1 MEAAL
6 SHVCSVLW
14 WLGPGRLG
22 GAVLIV
28 PFVHRRANADPHVP
42 QPAHRGAMDPRT
54 LPPCVSREQ
63 AAALGWSDW
72 HLARAV
78 RDGGLQRSGR
88 GRYARV
94 ADPGFEG
101 RRTAYLALAEAA
113 LVAHPGG
120 YVLSHLTAAMAHGL
134 PLPLRPLTT
143 VHLTVDT
150 ALHRSRRRAGVV
162 IHHGDSVAM
171 TPDLVRG
178 LPVTPVARTIADC
191 LRLHEAGIGVPLA
204 DAAVAAGLCDVDD
217 VEAVLATQV
226 RWRGRPRALHRLR
239 LVDGRRESW
248 LESFAAVTL
257 ARLALPL
264 PTPQVVVLSAAGR
277 FVARVDGIWEED
289 NTVLEVD
296 GKEKYRMSAVGA
308 EHGDQDSAFDAQR
321 RRHDELTNLG
331 LEVVRADLPRLL
343 GPGEELRA
351 TIEDRRAAGRLRR
364 FTGRLSHIDPAGG
377 RRAG

>member
-1 MEAAL
+1 ML
-6 SHVCSVLW
+6 
-14 WLGPGRLG
+14 
-22 GAVLIV
+22 
-28 PFVHRRANADPHVP
+28 PHV
-42 QPAHRGAMDPRT
+42 
-54 LPPCVSREQ
+54 VSREQ

-101 RRTAYLALAEAA
+101 RRAAYLALAEAA

-162 IHHGDSVAM
+162 IHHGDSVTM
-171 TPDLVRG
+171 EPDLVRG
-178 LPVTPVARTIADC
+178 LPVTPVARTVADC
-191 LRLHEAGIGVPLA
+191 LRVHEAGIGIPLA
-204 DAAVAAGLCDVDD
+204 DAAASAGLCEVDD

-226 RWRGRPRALHRLR
+226 RWRGRPQALRRLR

-257 ARLALPL
+257 AGLAIPL
-264 PTPQVVVLSAAGR
+264 PTPQVVVSTPAGR
-277 FVARVDGIWEED
+277 LVARVDGIWEED

-296 GKEKYRMSAVGA
+296 GKEKYRMARVA
-308 EHGDQDSAFDAQR
+308 DEEGDPQAAFDAQR

-331 LEVVRADLPRLL
+331 LEVVRADLARLL
-343 GPGEELRA
+343 GPAEELRT
-351 TIEDRRAAGRLRR
+351 TIDDRRAAGRLRT
-364 FTGRLSHIDPAGG
+364 FTGRLSNIDRTGA